1 MDKLQQSDAE
11 RIEEQ
16 QEQQPAPMMMG
27 MCCVRVRACMRLCV
41 CVCVHACMSCFWT
54 LCVSVCLSQVFVFI
68 EIFLYLQS
76 PN

>member
-27 MCCVRVRACMRLCV
+27 KY
-41 CVCVHACMSCFWT
+41 
-54 LCVSVCLSQVFVFI
+54 VSAYQ
-68 EIFLYLQS
+68 IFLRGFNFCTCQ
-76 PN
+76 